1 MVYFHGGGF
10 AAGAADEVDGRRLA
24 ADNNVVV
31 VSVAYRLGAL
41 GFLAHPDMLKEEKE
55 KEGGAVRCLVVLC
68 CIFGGRQSLSVGPS
82 IHFLVALTCLD

>member
-41 GFLAHPDMLKEEKE
+41 GFLAHPDMLKEEKD
-55 KEGGAVRCLVVLC
+55 KEGGAVRCLVVVLC
-68 CIFGGRQSLSVGPS
+68 LADVRARLSDDRFIS
-82 IHFLVALTCLD
+82 FFLSD